1 MSLKKLERSYKK
13 CIWHF
18 KKFGFGGGMAALKGS
33 LSGTQNRFSITP
45 KGFKHPVTLRLPSSD
60 GEVYKQVF
68 LDKEYD
74 CVAESAPRVI
84 IDAGAN
90 CGLTSVYYATKF
102 PEAKIIAIEPEK
114 GNFEL
119 MKENVDQYPNVVP
132 IRAAL
137 WSERGTVVVDDPGE
151 GAWSF
156 RARGTDGDLTGL
168 ETVDAVTVE
177 SIMDEHGIDRVC
189 LLKMDIEGSELE
201 VFKHAQGWIDRVDT
215 VVVELHERFKPGCTR
230 AFYDATT
237 FTDGGFDRER
247 HMNEHVWIGRAGG
260 AWPAV

>member
-33 LSGTQNRFSITP
+33 LSGKQNLFAITP
-45 KGFKHPVTLRLPSSD
+45 NGFAHLVTLRLPSSD

-74 CVAESAPRVI
+74 CVSDHAPKVI

-102 PEAKIIAIEPEK
+102 PDAKIIAIEPEK

-119 MKENVDQYPNVVP
+119 MKENVSAYPNVVAV
-132 IRAAL
+132 RAAL
-137 WSERGTVVVDDPGE
+137 WNEPGTVVVDDPGE

-156 RARGTDGDLTGL
+156 RARGMDGDLTGL
-168 ETVDAVTVE
+168 DTVDAVTIE
-177 SIMDEHGIDRVC
+177 SIMEEHGIDRVC

-201 VFKHAQGWIDRVDT
+201 VFEHAQGWIDRVDSI
-215 VVVELHERFKPGCTR
+215 VVELHERFKPGCTR
-230 AFYDATT
+230 AFYDATP
-237 FTDGGFDRER
+237 GFDRER
-247 HMNEHVWIGRAGG
+247 HMNEHIWIGRTGG
-260 AWPAV
+260 AWPRD